1 MSKAAAEQERE
12 PYAATSNTLLRSHRP
27 QESLQGG
34 HEDDDGGQLLPDPWV
49 RGSNGW
55 EVDKHFGKTRID
67 HTGSEIL
74 SFYTISQFVSPQRK
88 LLNLMGT
95 P

>member
-1 MSKAAAEQERE
+1 
-12 PYAATSNTLLRSHRP
+12 
-27 QESLQGG
+27 
-34 HEDDDGGQLLPDPWV
+34 
-49 RGSNGW
+49 
-55 EVDKHFGKTRID
+55 VDKHFGKTRID